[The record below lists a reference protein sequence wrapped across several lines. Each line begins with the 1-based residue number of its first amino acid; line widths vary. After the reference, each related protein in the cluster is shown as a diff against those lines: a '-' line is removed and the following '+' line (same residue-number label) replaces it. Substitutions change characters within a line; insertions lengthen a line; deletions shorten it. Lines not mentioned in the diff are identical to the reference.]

1 MQANGG
7 ITHSDDNSPRAHAL
21 VTRIAVPPPQRDDI
35 VLRELNEARTNALR
49 LIDEGGFS
57 CVATSRALI
66 PPPLLPPC
74 SPRAV
79 AVGFI

>member
-1 MQANGG
+1 MDMQANGG
-7 ITHSDDNSPRAHAL
+7 IAHPDHNSPRAHTL
-21 VTRIAVPPPQRDDI
+21 VASIAGPPPQRDDI
-35 VLRELNEARTNALR
+35 LVHELNEARMNALR

-57 CVATSRALI
+57 CVAISRALI
-66 PPPLLPPC
+66 PPPC